1 MINFD
6 KTRLKEKYLIFSLIT
21 CYNFSF
27 ERFFENVL
35 QIFRQKSM
43 KHNLTNFYNLSI
55 LNCSFKKKNSLKYF
69 DIYIKNSSNFQKN

>member
-6 KTRLKEKYLIFSLIT
+6 KTRLKRKIFNRFFSLIA

-35 QIFRQKSM
+35 QMFRQKSM

-55 LNCSFKKKNSLKYF
+55 LNCSFKKKKLFK
-69 DIYIKNSSNFQKN
+69 IL